1 MNSYYTLIETLKRIF
16 EDDER
21 VSTIVTGDTSD
32 VDVYKR
38 NIYPLVHLVVTDSP
52 YIEQNTTAV
61 TRYNVEITVVDI
73 RDINKNENRDKF
85 WLNDNRHDNW
95 NLTRSILK
103 EAQSKLIKDKFDT
116 NVTLESAGSATPL
129 TFAKENL
136 LDGWQQ
142 NWTIDAPDLFVDK
155 C

>member
-16 EDDER
+16 EDDDR

-38 NIYPLVHLVVTDSP
+38 NIYPLVHIVVTDSP
-52 YIEQNTTAV
+52 YLEQNTSVV
-61 TRYNVEITVVDI
+61 TRYNVEVTVVDI
-73 RDINKNENRDKF
+73 RDINKEQKRDKY

-103 EAQSKLIKDKFDT
+103 EAEVKLIKDKFRTD
-116 NVTLESAGSATPL
+116 VTLDSAGSAIPL

-142 NWTIDAPDLFVDK
+142 GWSIDSPDLFVDQ